1 MPIGKIKAKKSFGQH
16 FLNDEYICQ
25 KIIEEADI
33 RPGDNVIEVGPGM
46 GALTDILFEL
56 DINLWAIELER
67 SVLNKLKP
75 RFNKKENCHL
85 IEGDALKFNFGD
97 IPNESGGTFKLVSNL
112 PYNISGPFIAKI
124 IDDRKYFTSLT
135 LMLQKEV
142 ASRLTAEPGTKAYGA
157 LTVLTKTFFDTF
169 MLFDVAPEC
178 FTPSPKVESSVI
190 KLYKLDK
197 PRVNVVD
204 DESYKSLVKN
214 AFTGRRKTLLNSL
227 SASLKIDKE
236 LLSAILKDSS
246 IDSGRRA
253 ETLTLDEFAVLH
265 QNFIKHKKNS

>member
-1 MPIGKIKAKKSFGQH
+1 MPIGSKIKAKKSFGQH
-16 FLNDEYICQ
+16 FLNDDFVCH

-46 GALTDILFEL
+46 GALTDILFEM

-67 SVLNKLKP
+67 SVLNRLRP

-85 IEGDALKFNFGD
+85 IEGDALKFNFDD
-97 IPNESGGTFKLVSNL
+97 IPDASGQTFKLVSNL

-124 IDDRKYFTSLT
+124 IDERKYFTSLT

-157 LTVLTKTFFDTF
+157 LTVLTKTYFDTF
-169 MLFDVAPEC
+169 MLFDVDPSS
-178 FTPSPKVESSVI
+178 FTPPPKVQSSVI

-197 PRVNVVD
+197 PRID
-204 DESYKSLVKN
+204 IIDEDSYKALVKN

-227 SASLKIDKE
+227 SKSLKIDKE
-236 LLSAILKDSS
+236 LVSTILKDSD
-246 IDSGRRA
+246 IDPGRRA
-253 ETLTLDEFAVLH
+253 ETLSIEEFAEL
-265 QNFIKHKKNS
+265 QKNISKNT